1 MKGLKTITLT
11 YLLTLLLLASF
22 VSETWSAPKGSFQ
35 RRNWTPQA
43 MLYLKGT
50 QGRRFISEDRK
61 EGDVYDTLHLE
72 TRSQNTEKMSVDQ
85 AATILLNFLQQA
97 REGGEGRSN
106 SSRSNSNN
114 IRCWKHKIFKIIIR
128 YKKK

>member
-1 MKGLKTITLT
+1 MTSGTIKGLRGFTLT
-11 YLLTLLLLASF
+11 NLLTLLLLASF
-22 VSETWSAPKGSFQ
+22 ISHSWSVPKGSFQ

-72 TRSQNTEKMSVDQ
+72 TRSQNTEKLSVGQ
-85 AATILLNFLQQA
+85 AATVLLKILQQA
-97 REGGEGRSN
+97 REGADEAPDEVYFPV
-106 SSRSNSNN
+106 
-114 IRCWKHKIFKIIIR
+114 WKREYF
-128 YKKK
+128 

>member
-1 MKGLKTITLT
+1 MQGLKTITLT

-22 VSETWSAPKGSFQ
+22 VSETWSAPKVSSS
-35 RRNWTPQA
+35 TPPSR
-43 MLYLKGT
+43 T
-50 QGRRFISEDRK
+50 GRRFISEDRK

-97 REGGEGRSN
+97 REGAEEN
-106 SSRSNSNN
+106 QDEVYFQEMPV
-114 IRCWKHKIFKIIIR
+114 WKREFF
-128 YKKK
+128 